1 MIADFIFSNE
11 GFSFLKNFTEKFDCS
26 FKIPEPSGNQVVLEI
41 NGKWVEIKESEDVEA
56 FKAAINESIR
66 SGKNMLLE
74 RYKGSEIIFDDDVV
88 L

>member
-1 MIADFIFSNE
+1 MITDYIFSDE
-11 GFSFLKNFTEKFDCS
+11 GLSFLKSFMDKFDCS
-26 FKIPEPSGNQVVLEI
+26 FIIPEPSGNKVVLEI

-74 RYKGSEIIFDDDVV
+74 RYKGSEMIFDDDVV

>member
-1 MIADFIFSNE
+1 MITDFIFSNE
-11 GFSFLKNFTEKFDCS
+11 GFSFLKSYMDKFDCS
-26 FKIPEPSGNQVVLEI
+26 FKIPEPSGNKVVLEI

-74 RYKGSEIIFDDDVV
+74 RYKGSEIIFDDDVI